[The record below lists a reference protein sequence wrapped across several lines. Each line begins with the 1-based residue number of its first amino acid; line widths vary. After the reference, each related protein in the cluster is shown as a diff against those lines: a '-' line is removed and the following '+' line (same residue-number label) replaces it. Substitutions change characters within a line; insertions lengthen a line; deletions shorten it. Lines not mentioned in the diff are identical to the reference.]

1 MNGKQMIK
9 WMKDMWDYPRSLTG
23 HGTRKT
29 LEYLKNIN
37 QDLNIYSFRS
47 GLKVFDWEIPDEWN
61 IHDAYIEH
69 ESGKK
74 FAEFS
79 KNNLH
84 VLGYST
90 PCNID
95 ISLPELLPHI
105 YTNIDQPEVIPYVT
119 SYYNDRWGFCMSENE
134 KRKLPDGK
142 YHVVI
147 DAKKEP
153 GTLEVADL
161 LIKGE
166 NSEEI
171 FFSTYICHPS
181 MANNELSGPVL
192 STALIQY
199 IKTKYSDPQYTY
211 RFAFVPETIGSIT
224 YLDKHLKDLKK
235 NVICGFNLSCVGD
248 ERAYSHV
255 ESRLGNSL
263 ADKALQAS
271 FIGLDNVA
279 IYSFLERGSDERQY
293 CSPGVDLPLCGFSRT
308 KYGKYPEYHTSADNF
323 DVVTADGLSG
333 AFDVMTSVIDAFE
346 LGLFPKNS
354 IKCEPQLGKRNLYPE
369 ISQKGVYADTKTRMD
384 ILAYADGKHSLFDIS
399 KKIRKNLK
407 LVVSEINT
415 LKKYDLITFVS

>member
-1 MNGKQMIK
+1 
-9 WMKDMWDYPRSLTG
+9 
-23 HGTRKT
+23 
-29 LEYLKNIN
+29 
-37 QDLNIYSFRS
+37 
-47 GLKVFDWEIPDEWN
+47 
-61 IHDAYIEH
+61 
-69 ESGKK
+69 
-74 FAEFS
+74 
-79 KNNLH
+79 
-84 VLGYST
+84 
-90 PCNID
+90 
-95 ISLPELLPHI
+95 
-105 YTNIDQPEVIPYVT
+105 
-119 SYYNDRWGFCMSENE
+119 MSENE